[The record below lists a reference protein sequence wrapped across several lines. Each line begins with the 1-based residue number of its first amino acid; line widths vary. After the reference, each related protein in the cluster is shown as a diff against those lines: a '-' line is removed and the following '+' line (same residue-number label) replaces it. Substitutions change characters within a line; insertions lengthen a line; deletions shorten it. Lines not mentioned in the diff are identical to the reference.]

1 MTSPHFIRVASLVT
15 EKVTQL
21 LYALV
26 WVTNDRGVEVTSSD
40 ADRVGR
46 TLNSAI
52 LPLGIKTHL
61 RQT

>member
-1 MTSPHFIRVASLVT
+1 MTSTHFTRVASLVT
-15 EKVTQL
+15 EKVAEL
-21 LYALV
+21 LYAPV
-26 WVTNDRGVEVTSSD
+26 WVTNDRGVGVTSSG
-40 ADRVGR
+40 ADRIGR